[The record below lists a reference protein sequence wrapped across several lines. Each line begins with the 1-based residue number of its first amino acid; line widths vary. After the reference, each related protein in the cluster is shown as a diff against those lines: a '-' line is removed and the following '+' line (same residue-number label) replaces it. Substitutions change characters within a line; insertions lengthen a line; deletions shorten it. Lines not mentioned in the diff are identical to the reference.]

1 MDGSADTEPAT
12 ALNASK
18 LAKRQTLLSVEGV
31 LKVNGQ
37 RSTVVYLYG
46 PVWYLLALKKKNH
59 RNSYCEVAV

>member
-1 MDGSADTEPAT
+1 LDGSADTEPAT

-31 LKVNGQ
+31 LKVNGC
-37 RSTVVYLYG
+37 VYG